1 MKGDV
6 KMIPIGKPILGNE
19 EKKAVMAVL
28 DSGMLAQGKV
38 VAQFEHD
45 FAEYIGAKFAIAVGN
60 GTQALH
66 TAYLAVGMQRGDS
79 GVTPD
84 LTFAASATPL
94 LHIGAVPALADVEA
108 DYFGMDAGAAR
119 KLVTKKTKMLA
130 PVHLY
135 GHSVDLKPLMELAKE
150 KDLWLV
156 EDACQA
162 HGAEYKGKKVGSI
175 GDIACFSFYPT
186 KNMTTGEGGM
196 ITTNNPKLADLC
208 KLIRNHGQEGMYS
221 HAMLGYNYHMTEIA
235 AAIGIEQLKKLPGA
249 IEIRR
254 KLAKLYNEEL
264 DGVVAT
270 PGEAKWARH
279 VYHQYTIRVK
289 KNRDKL
295 AELLGKE
302 GIGSRV
308 YYPMPLHEQKI
319 MKGKCTHG
327 KNPVV
332 AMLTK
337 EVLSIPVHP
346 AVSMDDAERIARL
359 IKTFV
364 KGK

>member
-1 MKGDV
+1 
-6 KMIPIGKPILGNE
+6 MIPIGKPVLGNE
-19 EKKAVMAVL
+19 EKRAVMAVL

-38 VAQFEHD
+38 VAEFERQ
-45 FAEYIGAKFAIAVGN
+45 FAEYVGAKFAIAVGN

-66 TAYLAVGMQRGDS
+66 TAYLAVGMGRGDS
-79 GVTPD
+79 GVAPD
-84 LTFAASATPL
+84 LTFAASATPM
-94 LHIGAVPALADVEA
+94 LHIGAVPALADVEE

-119 KLVTKKTKMLA
+119 ALVGKRTKMLA

-135 GHSVDLKPLMELAKE
+135 GHPVDLKPLMELARE

-162 HGAEYKGKKVGSI
+162 HGAEYRGKRVGSI

-196 ITTNNPKLADLC
+196 ITTNNAKLADLC

-221 HAMLGYNYHMTEIA
+221 HMLLGYNYHMTEIA
-235 AAIGIEQLKKLPGA
+235 AAIGIEQLKKLPAA
-249 IEIRR
+249 IEYRR

-264 DGVVAT
+264 DGVVRT
-270 PGEAKWARH
+270 PTEAKWGRH

-289 KNRDKL
+289 KGRDKL
-295 AELLGKE
+295 AEALAKE

-308 YYPMPLHEQKI
+308 YYPVPLHTQKI
-319 MKGKCTHG
+319 MKGNCKFG
-327 KNPVV
+327 KNANV
-332 AMLTK
+332 ARLTK

-346 AVSMDDAERIARL
+346 SVTFDDAERIAGL
-359 IKTFV
+359 V
-364 KGK
+364 KKFAKGGI

>member
-1 MKGDV
+1 
-6 KMIPIGKPILGNE
+6 MIPIGKPVLGDE
-19 EKKAVMAVL
+19 EKRAVMAVL

-38 VAQFEHD
+38 VAEFERQ
-45 FAEYIGAKFAIAVGN
+45 FAEYVGAKFAIAVGN

-66 TAYLAVGMQRGDS
+66 VAYLAVGMKPGDS
-79 GVTPD
+79 GVAPD
-84 LTFAASATPL
+84 LTFAASATPM
-94 LHIGAVPALADVEA
+94 LHIGAVPALSDVEEE
-108 DYFGMDAGAAR
+108 YFGMDVDAAR

-135 GHSVDLKPLMELAKE
+135 GHPVDLKPLQDLARE

-162 HGAEYKGKKVGSI
+162 HGAEYKGKRVGSI

-196 ITTNNPKLADLC
+196 ITTNNQKLAEIC
-208 KLIRNHGQEGMYS
+208 KLLRNHGQEGMYS
-221 HAMLGYNYHMTEIA
+221 HALLGYNYHMTEIA
-235 AAIGIEQLKKLPGA
+235 AAIGIEQLKKLPAA
-249 IEIRR
+249 IEYRR

-264 DGVVAT
+264 DGVVMT

-279 VYHQYTIRVK
+279 VYHQYTIRVR

-295 AELLGKE
+295 VETLAKE

-308 YYPMPLHEQKI
+308 YYPVPLHTQKI
-319 MKGKCTHG
+319 MKGNCTHG
-327 KNPVV
+327 KNPIV
-332 AMLTK
+332 AKLTR

-346 AVSMDDAERIARL
+346 SVSVDDAGRIAGI
-359 IKTFV
+359 IKKFA
-364 KGK
+364 KSN